1 MYGRVLSTKK
11 VKSQAS
17 TALTFAESFLEA
29 FSVDMPEDVM
39 RLPVEVSECQ
49 LAEQLIAATE
59 DITCQYT
66 TNGKIRFSH
75 SGSVSAWRVLP
86 VVQVARKHGDCFFF
100 LQVATQTWT
109 EQ

>member
-1 MYGRVLSTKK
+1 M
-11 VKSQAS
+11 VKTQTS

-59 DITCQYT
+59 DITEDITCQHT
-66 TNGKIRFSH
+66 TNGEIRFSN
-75 SGSVSAWRVLP
+75 SG
-86 VVQVARKHGDCFFF
+86 
-100 LQVATQTWT
+100 
-109 EQ
+109 